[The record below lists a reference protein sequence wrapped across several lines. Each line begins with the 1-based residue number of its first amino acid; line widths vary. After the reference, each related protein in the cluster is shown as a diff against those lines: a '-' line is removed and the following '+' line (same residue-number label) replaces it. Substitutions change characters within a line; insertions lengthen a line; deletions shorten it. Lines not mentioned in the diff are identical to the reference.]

1 MVIHTMITGLTK
13 VGENF
18 KQEIILFNIQSLK
31 QGVLGQ
37 ILVPSSGHLSSPWTS
52 CSSTGGTTTSTTS
65 TGGILTSTT
74 STGGITTSTTS
85 TVGITTSTTSTA
97 PTPNSPTMLGLVART
112 RQGVWTLTRVS
123 LDLRLA
129 GLEMCQN

>member
-13 VGENF
+13 VGENV

-37 ILVPSSGHLSSPWTS
+37 ILVPSSDHLSSPWTS

-74 STGGITTSTTS
+74 STG
-85 TVGITTSTTSTA
+85 GITTSTTSTA

>member
-13 VGENF
+13 VGENV

-65 TGGILTSTT
+65 TA
-74 STGGITTSTTS
+74 
-85 TVGITTSTTSTA
+85 GITTSTTSTA

>member
-13 VGENF
+13 VGENV

-65 TGGILTSTT
+65 T
-74 STGGITTSTTS
+74 
-85 TVGITTSTTSTA
+85 TSTA